1 MITID
6 ETDGPWITLHVRS
19 DHRKVTPKKP
29 MSKDQKQKIKDERQ
43 ARLAKALREN
53 LLKRKAQ
60 LRARVEKDSGL
71 AEKVLEDSRKI
82 A

>member
-6 ETDGPWITLHVRS
+6 ETDGPWITLHVRT
-19 DHRKVTPKKP
+19 DHNKKTLQKT
-29 MSKDQKQKIKDERQ
+29 MSKDQKQRIKEERQ
-43 ARLAKALREN
+43 ARLARALREN

-60 LRARVEKDSGL
+60 LRARVEKDVAQ
-71 AEKVLEDSRKI
+71 AEKSLEDSRKI